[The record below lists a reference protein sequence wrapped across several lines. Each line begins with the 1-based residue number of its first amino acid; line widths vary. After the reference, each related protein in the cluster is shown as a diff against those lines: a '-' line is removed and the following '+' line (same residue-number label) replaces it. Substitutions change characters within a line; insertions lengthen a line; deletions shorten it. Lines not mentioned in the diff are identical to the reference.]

1 MELQKCGVKL
11 FLNMNESYSSKD
23 FIPVFHSWIQD
34 KVVDDHLMIDVA
46 DYSHKQDNPGRM
58 LIAHEGICE

>member
-46 DYSHKQDNPGRM
+46 DYSHIPSWAISILPG
-58 LIAHEGICE
+58 LSCLCE